1 MSAFGFSINTLTL
14 FGLVL
19 AVGIVV
25 DDAIVVVENIER
37 GIADGLTPRA
47 AAHRSMDEVAGPI
60 IAISLVLCAVFVP
73 PAFVGGFNGQFYQQF
88 ALAIAFAAV
97 ISAFNSL
104 TLSHAPSGRPSG
116 WARGGE

>member
-1 MSAFGFSINTLTL
+1 MRISDCSSDVCSSDL
-14 FGLVL
+14 
-19 AVGIVV
+19 
-25 DDAIVVVENIER
+25 
-37 GIADGLTPRA
+37 IADGLTPRA

-88 ALAIAFAAV
+88 ALVIAFAAV

-104 TLSHAPSGRPSG
+104 TLSPALAALLLRPHGAKPDRVQIGRASC
-116 WARGGE
+116 RERVCQYV

>member
-47 AAHRSMDEVAGPI
+47 AAHRSMDAVAGPI
-60 IAISLVLCAVFVP
+60 IATSLVLCAVVVP
-73 PAFVGGFNGQFYQQF
+73 PAFGGGFHGQFYHQL
-88 ALAIAFAAV
+88 ALVIPFPAGTGKGAV
-97 ISAFNSL
+97 
-104 TLSHAPSGRPSG
+104 
-116 WARGGE
+116 